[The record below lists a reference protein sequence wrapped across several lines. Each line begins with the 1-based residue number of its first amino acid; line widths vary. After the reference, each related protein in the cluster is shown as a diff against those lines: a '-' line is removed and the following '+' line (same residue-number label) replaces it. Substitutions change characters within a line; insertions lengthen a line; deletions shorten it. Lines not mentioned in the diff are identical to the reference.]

1 MLEATIAVTALL
13 RPLLCHVLFAF
24 LPNCHARRGPES
36 GAAKSNSSRVS
47 IMACVTEVYGYAA
60 PRSSRI
66 SVPFS
71 LRGFARLTAF
81 AVTGLFAGGWMLTT
95 LGALE
100 TVIPAFAPV
109 APVMRRAPGAM
120 PQALALVDQ
129 TRTPSHKMRE
139 SFIKAYTADGAYSNL
154 DWRRNKVTDDH
165 PIIADIGPDSVIEP
179 KSVDV
184 ASVVEPRA
192 DRVKLPEPVAV
203 ASAATAMD
211 KTGDTAAKPATAAAV
226 ALGYASAPQTP
237 AALVALAQIQPQNPS
252 GILPLSQ
259 AEEADAEGSATPNLP
274 VGKAI
279 PLPQSAPDQKTNMA
293 ADDDTDSDMF
303 VPDDVPL
310 PGAKPALRASR
321 MRPKTQLAYA
331 PESGLTDSPEPGL
344 FSPLLNQAARSRVA
358 IYDISAATVYLPS
371 GEKLE
376 AHSGIGRM
384 RDNPS
389 YVNQKNRGP
398 TPPHS
403 YNLRMR
409 EALFHGVEAIRLTP
423 ADGNNRYNRDGLL
436 AHTFMLGRNGDS
448 NGCVV
453 FRDYPR
459 FLRAFKRGEFNKLVV
474 VPRMS
479 SSKPARIASLF

>member
-1 MLEATIAVTALL
+1 MRGEA
-13 RPLLCHVLFAF
+13 R
-24 LPNCHARRGPES
+24 S

-47 IMACVTEVYGYAA
+47 IMACVTEVYGHAA

-71 LRGFARLTAF
+71 LRGFLRVTAF
-81 AVTGLFAGGWMLTT
+81 AATGLVAGGWMLTT
-95 LGALE
+95 LGTLE

-109 APVMRRAPGAM
+109 APVMRRIPAAM

-129 TRTPSHKMRE
+129 TRTPSRKMRE
-139 SFIKAYTADGAYSNL
+139 SFIKAYTADAAYSNL
-154 DWRRNKVTDDH
+154 DWRRNKVTDDQ
-165 PIIADIGPDSVIEP
+165 PIIADIGPNSVIEP

-184 ASVVEPRA
+184 ASLIEPRA

-203 ASAATAMD
+203 ASAATVTD
-211 KTGDTAAKPATAAAV
+211 KMGGAGEPSTAPVA

-237 AALVALAQIQPQNPS
+237 AALVALAQIQPQSQS

-259 AEEADAEGSATPNLP
+259 AEEADAEGADTPNLP
-274 VGKAI
+274 VGNAI
-279 PLPQSAPDQKTNMA
+279 PLPQSAPDQKTDMA
-293 ADDDTDSDMF
+293 ADDDTDRDMF

-310 PGAKPALRASR
+310 PGAKPPLRASR
-321 MRPKTQLAYA
+321 MHPKTQLAYA
-331 PESGLTDSPEPGL
+331 PESGQTDTPEPGL
-344 FSPLLNQAARSRVA
+344 FSPLINQAARSRVA

-384 RDNPS
+384 RDNPT

>member
-1 MLEATIAVTALL
+1 
-13 RPLLCHVLFAF
+13 
-24 LPNCHARRGPES
+24 
-36 GAAKSNSSRVS
+36 
-47 IMACVTEVYGYAA
+47 MACVTEVYGYAA
-60 PRSSRI
+60 RHGGRI
-66 SVPFS
+66 GLPFS
-71 LRGFARLTAF
+71 LRGILRVTAF
-81 AVTGLFAGGWMLTT
+81 AATGLVAGGWMLTT
-95 LGALE
+95 LGTLE
-100 TVIPAFAPV
+100 TALPAFAPV
-109 APVMRRAPGAM
+109 APVMRRIPAAM

-129 TRTPSHKMRE
+129 TRSPSHKMRE
-139 SFIKAYTADGAYSNL
+139 SFIKAYTADAAYSNL
-154 DWRRNKVTDDH
+154 DWRRNKMAEDQ

-184 ASVVEPRA
+184 ASLIEPRA
-192 DRVKLPEPVAV
+192 DRVKLPEPVVAV
-203 ASAATAMD
+203 ASAAAATD
-211 KTGDTAAKPATAAAV
+211 KTGGRAAQPSPAPAM

-237 AALVALAQIQPQNPS
+237 AALVALAQIQPQNPTD
-252 GILPLSQ
+252 ILPLSK
-259 AEEADAEGSATPNLP
+259 AEEADAEEAATPDLP

-279 PLPQSAPDQKTNMA
+279 PLPQSAPDPKTDMT
-293 ADDDTDSDMF
+293 ADDDTDSNMF

-310 PGAKPALRASR
+310 PGAKPPLRASR
-321 MRPKTQLAYA
+321 MHPKTQLAYA
-331 PESGLTDSPEPGL
+331 PESGLTETPEPGL
-344 FSPLLNQAARSRVA
+344 FSPLINQAARSRVA

-384 RDNPS
+384 RDNPT

>member
-1 MLEATIAVTALL
+1 V
-13 RPLLCHVLFAF
+13 R
-24 LPNCHARRGPES
+24 
-36 GAAKSNSSRVS
+36 
-47 IMACVTEVYGYAA
+47 
-60 PRSSRI
+60 
-66 SVPFS
+66 
-71 LRGFARLTAF
+71 
-81 AVTGLFAGGWMLTT
+81 
-95 LGALE
+95 
-100 TVIPAFAPV
+100 
-109 APVMRRAPGAM
+109 
-120 PQALALVDQ
+120 
-129 TRTPSHKMRE
+129 
-139 SFIKAYTADGAYSNL
+139 
-154 DWRRNKVTDDH
+154 
-165 PIIADIGPDSVIEP
+165 
-179 KSVDV
+179 
-184 ASVVEPRA
+184 
-192 DRVKLPEPVAV
+192 LPEPVAV
-203 ASAATAMD
+203 ASADPAAD
-211 KTGDTAAKPATAAAV
+211 KTGNKISADAAAKAATAGAV

-237 AALVALAQIQPQNPS
+237 AALVALAKIQPQSQS

-259 AEEADAEGSATPNLP
+259 AEEADAEGSDTPNLP
-274 VGKAI
+274 IGNAI
-279 PLPQSAPDQKTNMA
+279 PLPQSAPDQKTDMA
-293 ADDDTDSDMF
+293 ADDEADRDMF

-310 PGAKPALRASR
+310 PGAKPALRTSR

-331 PESGLTDSPEPGL
+331 PESGETDTPEPGL
-344 FSPLLNQAARSRVA
+344 FSPLINQAARSRVA

-384 RDNPS
+384 RDNPT